1 MRLYDAGYFDARAE
15 VVKLLDF
22 LLSAAPSD
30 DHTCYIDV
38 SHLRERVLNLQPTL
52 HVSPTPDLPQYVRNH
67 DD

>member
-15 VVKLLDF
+15 VVKILDTEIKIGEREDLLY
-22 LLSAAPSD
+22 LKA
-30 DHTCYIDV
+30 
-38 SHLRERVLNLQPTL
+38 LRDQVLNLQPTP